1 MCSLQCLSGGKD
13 NPRPTACNPARFFRG
28 VKVTMPSEKR
38 KNNPYSDAA
47 EKMEQ
52 IMDGIAKDMPN
63 LSPNDLAVVRRAMK
77 SLARNTRAGA
87 ERLAILHVLGS
98 NESVPGTVLYKLC
111 SQKVEKRVRE
121 LRSVGVDIRCW
132 VETRPDGYSHAV
144 YGWAGFK
151 LWQAHRLLN
160 ET

>member
-1 MCSLQCLSGGKD
+1 LQEAK
-13 NPRPTACNPARFFRG
+13 AR
-28 VKVTMPSEKR
+28 KSEMSTQKR
-38 KNNPYSDAA
+38 KNNPYSCIA
-47 EKMEQ
+47 EKVEQ
-52 IMDGIAKDMPN
+52 IMDGIAKEMPN
-63 LSPNDLAVVRRAMK
+63 LSANDLQVVRRAMK

-87 ERLAILHVLGS
+87 ERLAILHVLGT

-144 YGWAGFK
+144 YGWSGFR
-151 LWQAHRLLN
+151 LWKEHRLLH
-160 ET
+160 ESADKLPSLRRVM